1 MSYSIVRI
9 VWNDAFADTSSWIDV
24 DSIDDKPCE
33 VISVGHL
40 IPDAKKDHVV
50 LAQSVNVEESIDSV
64 LMIPV
69 AMIVSTELLS

>member
-1 MSYSIVRI
+1 VSYAIVRI
-9 VWNDAFADTSSWIDV
+9 VWNDAFAETSSWIEV

-33 VISVGHL
+33 VTSVGFL
-40 IPDAKKDHVV
+40 IPEAKKDHVV

>member
-9 VWNDAFADTSSWIDV
+9 VWNDAFADTSSWIEV

-50 LAQSVNVEESIDSV
+50 LAQSVNIEESIDSV